1 MKLGIGLPNTLTP
14 AVNRGLFLD
23 WARLADKAGFHTF
36 GTIDQPGY
44 DSWDPLISLAAAAAV
59 TERVRLS
66 TTILQLPN
74 RNEMLVAKQAAVI
87 DRLSGG
93 RLDLGVA
100 VGGRPSDDKAYGIKV
115 RSRGRKMERQIRK
128 IRRTWRA
135 AKKATDTDGLVTG
148 PAPLQKPLP
157 PIWIGGMSDGA
168 VARATTMGDG
178 FVYPTVGVDVMA
190 AMTPKIRAAAEE
202 AGRKKYQ
209 IVGIAYCALGEDTTA
224 ALEAGTK
231 NVLRYYGGQ
240 LWTEP
245 QNLIHAGPPEV
256 LAQTVKEYEATG
268 IDTLI
273 LFPEIPDLKQVEMI
287 AEHVLPT
294 YRVPAH

>member
-14 AVNRGLFLD
+14 HVNRGLFLD
-23 WARLADKAGFHTF
+23 WARLADRAGFHVF

-44 DSWDPLISLAAAAAV
+44 DSWDPMISLAAAAAV

-74 RNEMLVAKQAAVI
+74 RNEILVAKQAAVI

-93 RLDLGVA
+93 RMDLGVA
-100 VGGRPSDDKAYGIKV
+100 VGGRPSDDKAFGIKV
-115 RSRGRKMERQIRK
+115 RARGRKLERQVRK

-135 AKKATDTDGLVTG
+135 AKKATDSEGLVIG

-157 PIWIGGMSDGA
+157 PIWMGGMSDA
-168 VARATTMGDG
+168 SVARATTMGDG
-178 FVYPTVGVDVMA
+178 FVFPTVGPDVMA
-190 AMTPKIRAAAEE
+190 SMTPKIRAAAEE

-209 IVGIAYCALGEDTTA
+209 IVGIAYCAVGDDTGAMLDA
-224 ALEAGTK
+224 AAK

-245 QNLIHAGPPEV
+245 ENLIHAGPAEV
-256 LAQTVKEYEATG
+256 LAATVKEYEAAG
-268 IDTLI
+268 LDQLI
-273 LFPEIPDLKQVEMI
+273 LFPEIPDVKQVELI
-287 AEHVLPT
+287 AEHVLPA
-294 YRVPAH
+294 YRVPSH